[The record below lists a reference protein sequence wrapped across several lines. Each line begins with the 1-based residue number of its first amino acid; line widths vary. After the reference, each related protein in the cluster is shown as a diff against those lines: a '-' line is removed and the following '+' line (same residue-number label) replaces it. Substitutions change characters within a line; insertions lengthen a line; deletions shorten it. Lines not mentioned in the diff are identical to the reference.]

1 MARDIMNQAT
11 NKINVV
17 GKLLDAVIN
26 DGVLGDG
33 RKYKRANVTVRVTQT
48 FGGREETS
56 EVPVSMF
63 ASQYTKENKPN
74 PGYQQ
79 IMSLSEMKTAQNV
92 GIDNADTVRIS
103 GANIRE
109 NNFVS
114 RNSGQLING
123 WQIGTSFISTGGK
136 VDVASFLIDIYIMD
150 MHPELDRE
158 GDETGRLVI
167 KGAIVQYQGKL
178 DVLEFIVEN
187 PDTADYIE
195 RNWEIGKTVQVK
207 GRIRVT
213 STEEKPV
220 VTESS
225 WGEDIPETSTRTVRE
240 LIITKGSDEPFED
253 EFAYDTADIKKAF
266 NVRKALIEQLQI
278 DAKKGNAPKAA
289 KEATPAKTEKKWDWE

>member
-1 MARDIMNQAT
+1 MARDIMTQST

-26 DGVLGDG
+26 DGSLSDG

-48 FGGREETS
+48 YGGREETS
-56 EVPVSMF
+56 EIPVSMF
-63 ASQYTKENKPN
+63 AAQYTQQNKPN
-74 PGYQQ
+74 PGYAQ
-79 IMSLSEMKTAQNV
+79 IEALAEMKTAQMV

-103 GANIRE
+103 GANLRE

-123 WQIGTSFISTGGK
+123 WQINTSFVSTGGK
-136 VDVASFLIDIYIMD
+136 TDVASFLIDIYIMD
-150 MHPELDRE
+150 MHPETDRE

-167 KGAIVQYQGKL
+167 KGGIVQYQGRL

-187 PDTADYIE
+187 PDTVDYIE
-195 RNWEIGKTVQVK
+195 RNWNIDDTVQVK

-213 STEEKPV
+213 STEEKAAA
-220 VTESS
+220 TESS

-240 LIITKGSDEPFED
+240 LIVTKGSDEPFEED
-253 EFAYDTADIKKAF
+253 FAYDKTDIKKAF

-278 DAKKGNAPKAA
+278 DAKKGAAPKAA
-289 KEATPAKTEKKWDWE
+289 KEPAAKGEKKWDWE

>member
-1 MARDIMNQAT
+1 MARDIMTQST

-26 DGVLGDG
+26 DGSLSDG

-48 FGGREETS
+48 YGGREETS
-56 EVPVSMF
+56 EIPVSMF
-63 ASQYTKENKPN
+63 AAQYTQQNKPN
-74 PGYQQ
+74 PGYAQ
-79 IMSLSEMKTAQNV
+79 IEALAEMKTAQMV

-103 GANIRE
+103 GANLRE

-123 WQIGTSFISTGGK
+123 WQINTSFVSTGGK
-136 VDVASFLIDIYIMD
+136 TDVASFLIDVYIMD
-150 MHPELDRE
+150 MHPETDRE

-167 KGAIVQYQGKL
+167 KGGIVQYQGRL

-187 PDTADYIE
+187 PDTVDYIE
-195 RNWEIGKTVQVK
+195 RNWNIDDTVQVK

-213 STEEKPV
+213 STEEKAAA
-220 VTESS
+220 TESS

-240 LIITKGSDEPFED
+240 LIVTKGSDEPFEED
-253 EFAYDTADIKKAF
+253 FAYDKTDIKKAF

-278 DAKKGNAPKAA
+278 DAKKGAAPKAA
-289 KEATPAKTEKKWDWE
+289 KEPAAKGEKKWDWE

>member
-1 MARDIMNQAT
+1 MAKDIMNQAT

-33 RKYKRANVTVRVTQT
+33 RQYKRANLTIRVTQT
-48 FGGREETS
+48 YGGREETS
-56 EVPVSMF
+56 EIPVSMF
-63 ASQYTKENKPN
+63 AAKLTQAGKAN
-74 PGYQQ
+74 PGYAQ
-79 IMSLSEMKTAQNV
+79 ITALSAMKTAQMV
-92 GIDNADTVRIS
+92 GIDNADMVRIS
-103 GANIRE
+103 GANLRE

-114 RNSGQLING
+114 RTSGQLING
-123 WQIGTSFISTGGK
+123 WQINTSFVNEGGMA
-136 VDVASFLIDIYIMD
+136 DVASFLIDIYIMD
-150 MHPELDRE
+150 MHPEVNRE

-195 RNWEIGKTVQVK
+195 RNWSINDTVQIK

-213 STEEKPV
+213 AKEDKPAA
-220 VTESS
+220 TESS

-240 LIITKGSDEPFED
+240 LIITKGSDEPFEE
-253 EFAYDTADIKKAF
+253 EFAYDGADIKKAF

-289 KEATPAKTEKKWDWE
+289 ANAEAPKSEKKWDWE

>member
-1 MARDIMNQAT
+1 MARDIMTQST

-26 DGVLGDG
+26 DGSLSDG

-48 FGGREETS
+48 YGGREETS
-56 EVPVSMF
+56 EIPVSMF
-63 ASQYTKENKPN
+63 AAQYTQQNKPN
-74 PGYQQ
+74 PGYAQ
-79 IMSLSEMKTAQNV
+79 IEALAEMKTAQMV

-103 GANIRE
+103 GANLRE

-123 WQIGTSFISTGGK
+123 WQINTSFVSTGGK
-136 VDVASFLIDIYIMD
+136 TDVASFLIDIYIMD
-150 MHPELDRE
+150 MHPETDRE

-167 KGAIVQYQGKL
+167 KGGIVQYQGRL

-187 PDTADYIE
+187 PDTVDYIE
-195 RNWEIGKTVQVK
+195 RNWNIDDTVQVK

-213 STEEKPV
+213 STEEKAAA
-220 VTESS
+220 TESS

-240 LIITKGSDEPFED
+240 LIVTKGSDEPFEED
-253 EFAYDTADIKKAF
+253 FAYDKTDIKKAF

-278 DAKKGNAPKAA
+278 DAKKGAAPKAA
-289 KEATPAKTEKKWDWE
+289 KEPAAKAEKKWDWE

>member
-1 MARDIMNQAT
+1 MARDIMIQST

-26 DGVLGDG
+26 DGSLSDG

-48 FGGREETS
+48 YGGREETS
-56 EVPVSMF
+56 EIPVSMF
-63 ASQYTKENKPN
+63 AAQYTQQNKPN
-74 PGYQQ
+74 PGYAQ
-79 IMSLSEMKTAQNV
+79 IEALAEMKTAQMV

-103 GANIRE
+103 GANLRE

-123 WQIGTSFISTGGK
+123 WQINTSFVSTGGK
-136 VDVASFLIDIYIMD
+136 TDVASFLIDVYIMD
-150 MHPELDRE
+150 MHPETDRE

-167 KGAIVQYQGKL
+167 KGGIVQYQGRL

-187 PDTADYIE
+187 PDTVDYIE
-195 RNWEIGKTVQVK
+195 RNWNIDDTVQVK

-213 STEEKPV
+213 STEEKAAA
-220 VTESS
+220 TESS

-240 LIITKGSDEPFED
+240 LIITKGSDEPFEED
-253 EFAYDTADIKKAF
+253 FAYDKTDIKKAF

-278 DAKKGNAPKAA
+278 DAKKGAAPKAA
-289 KEATPAKTEKKWDWE
+289 KEPAAKGEKKWDWE